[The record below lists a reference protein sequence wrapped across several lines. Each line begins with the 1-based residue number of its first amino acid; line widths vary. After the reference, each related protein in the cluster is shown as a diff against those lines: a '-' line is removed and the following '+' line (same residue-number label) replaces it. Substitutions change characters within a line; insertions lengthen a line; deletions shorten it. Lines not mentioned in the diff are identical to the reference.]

1 MTPVV
6 SGAGWWPILSVPI
19 AVEADVVTA
28 RQRARRVA
36 ELVGFDAQDQTRI
49 ATAVSEIARNAFEHG
64 GRGRAQFALRDA
76 GGDDPP
82 EAQRQRLVVR
92 VSDDGPGF
100 GDLDAVL
107 EGRHRS
113 KAGLGVGLL
122 GAKRLMDGFRVE
134 TGAGGSTV
142 ELEKALPRRRSR
154 LDREDLG
161 EVVARLAR
169 ERAVDPLNVL
179 SEQNRELV
187 RSLDEL
193 KARQD
198 ELARLNQELEDTNR
212 GVVALY
218 AELDARAEQL
228 RQASDLKSRFL
239 SNMSHE
245 FRTPLNSVL
254 ALSRLLLDRTDGELS
269 EEQERQV
276 GYIRK
281 STESLAGLVD
291 DLLDL
296 AKVEAGKL
304 DVRPADFTAAE
315 LFGGLRGALK
325 PLRTNEAVALVFEE
339 PPADFP
345 PLSTDEAKVAQ
356 VLRNF
361 VSNALKFTPEGEV
374 RVSAAH
380 DRDADRVLFAVAD
393 TGIGIAPEDQPRV
406 FEEFA
411 QIENPLQS
419 RAKGTGL
426 GLPLSRRLAE
436 LLGGEIAL
444 RSEPGRGSVFML
456 SIPRVFSGVAAVSGA
471 GLAEPPI
478 ATGPRDRG
486 ACVLVV
492 DDDKA
497 FRYALRQMLNGAGYG
512 GPAHDVVEAADG
524 VEGLR
529 LARAEPRP
537 DAILLDLRMPV
548 LDGYAVLR
556 ALAADPLTRGVP
568 VIVAT
573 STAEASGADA
583 RLAHARAVLSKD
595 GLSRE
600 ALVAALRGAIA
611 ASRAAAPEGE
621 R

>member
-1 MTPVV
+1 M
-6 SGAGWWPILSVPI
+6 GGGAAGWWPILSVPI
-19 AVEADVVTA
+19 ASEADVVTA

-36 ELVGFDAQDQTRI
+36 ELVGFDAQDQTRV

-64 GRGRAQFALRDA
+64 GGGRAEFTLRDA
-76 GGDDPP
+76 GADEPP
-82 EAQRQRLVVR
+82 EARRQRLVAR
-92 VSDDGPGF
+92 VSDEGPGI

-113 KAGLGVGLL
+113 KNGMGVGFL
-122 GAKRLMDGFRVE
+122 GAKRLVDGFRTE
-134 TGAGGSTV
+134 TGAGGTTV
-142 ELEKALPRRRSR
+142 EIEKALPRRRPR
-154 LDREDLG
+154 LRREDLG
-161 EVVARLAR
+161 EVVARLVR
-169 ERAVDPLNVL
+169 ERAVDPLSVL
-179 SEQNRELV
+179 GEQNRELV

-193 KARQD
+193 KARQE

-228 RQASDLKSRFL
+228 RQASETKSRFL

-245 FRTPLNSVL
+245 FRTPLNSIL

-269 EEQERQV
+269 EEQERQA

-281 STESLAGLVD
+281 SAESLAGLVD

-304 DVRPADFTAAE
+304 DVRPSAFTAAE

-325 PLRTNEAVALVFEE
+325 PLRANDAVELVFEE
-339 PPADFP
+339 LPADFP
-345 PLSTDEAKVAQ
+345 LLSTDEAKVAQ

-361 VSNALKFTPEGEV
+361 VSNALKFTPAGEV

-411 QIENPLQS
+411 QIDNPLQKA
-419 RAKGTGL
+419 AKGTGL

-436 LLGGEIAL
+436 LLGGEIL
-444 RSEPGRGSVFML
+444 VRSEPGRGSVFTL
-456 SIPRVFSGVAAVSGA
+456 SIPRVLRGPPPPAA
-471 GLAEPPI
+471 AE
-478 ATGPRDRG
+478 APRSR
-486 ACVLVV
+486 ARLLIV
-492 DDDKA
+492 DDDEA
-497 FRYALRQMLNGAGYG
+497 FRYALRQMVNGAGDGETAYE
-512 GPAHDVVEAADG
+512 VVEAADG
-524 VEGLR
+524 AQGLR
-529 LARAEPRP
+529 LARAEPGP
-537 DAILLDLRMPV
+537 DAILLDLRMPI
-548 LDGYAVLR
+548 LDGYAVLQ
-556 ALAADPLTRGVP
+556 ALASDPLTRGVP
-568 VIVAT
+568 VVVVT
-573 STAEASGADA
+573 SSAAAPGTDA
-583 RLAHARAVLSKD
+583 RLAHAHAVLSKD
-595 GLSRE
+595 ALSRE
-600 ALVAALRGAIA
+600 ALAAALRD
-611 ASRAAAPEGE
+611 ASERA

>member
-1 MTPVV
+1 M
-6 SGAGWWPILSVPI
+6 GGGAAGWWPILSVPI
-19 AVEADVVTA
+19 ASEADVVTA

-36 ELVGFDAQDQTRI
+36 ELVGFDAQDQTRV

-64 GRGRAQFALRDA
+64 GGGRAEFALRDA
-76 GGDDPP
+76 GADEPP
-82 EAQRQRLVVR
+82 EARRQRLVAR
-92 VSDDGPGF
+92 VSDEGPGI

-113 KAGLGVGLL
+113 KNGMGVGFL
-122 GAKRLMDGFRVE
+122 GAKRLVDGFRAE
-134 TGAGGSTV
+134 TGAGGTTV
-142 ELEKALPRRRSR
+142 EIEKALPRRRPR
-154 LDREDLG
+154 LSREDLG
-161 EVVARLAR
+161 EVVARLVR
-169 ERAVDPLNVL
+169 ERAVDPLSVL
-179 SEQNRELV
+179 GEQNRELV

-193 KARQD
+193 KARQE

-228 RQASDLKSRFL
+228 RQASETKSRFL

-245 FRTPLNSVL
+245 FRTPLNSIL

-269 EEQERQV
+269 EEQERQA

-281 STESLAGLVD
+281 SAESLAGLVD

-304 DVRPADFTAAE
+304 DVRPSAFTAAE

-325 PLRTNEAVALVFEE
+325 PLRANDAVELVFEE
-339 PPADFP
+339 LPADFP
-345 PLSTDEAKVAQ
+345 LLSTDEAKVAQ

-361 VSNALKFTPEGEV
+361 VSNALKFTPAGEV

-380 DRDADRVLFAVAD
+380 DRNADQVLFAVAD

-411 QIENPLQS
+411 QIDNPLQKA
-419 RAKGTGL
+419 AKGTGL
-426 GLPLSRRLAE
+426 GLPMSRRLAE
-436 LLGGEIAL
+436 LLGGEIL
-444 RSEPGRGSVFML
+444 VCSEPGRGSVFTL
-456 SIPRVFSGVAAVSGA
+456 SIPRVFRGPPPPAT
-471 GLAEPPI
+471 AE
-478 ATGPRDRG
+478 APRSR
-486 ACVLVV
+486 ARLLIV
-492 DDDKA
+492 DDDEA
-497 FRYALRQMLNGAGYG
+497 FRYALRQMVNGAGDGETAYE
-512 GPAHDVVEAADG
+512 VVEAADG
-524 VEGLR
+524 AQGLR
-529 LARAEPRP
+529 LARAEPGP

-556 ALAADPLTRGVP
+556 ALASDPLTRGVP
-568 VIVAT
+568 VVVVT
-573 STAEASGADA
+573 SSAAAPGTDA
-583 RLAHARAVLSKD
+583 RLAHAHAVLSKD
-595 GLSRE
+595 ALSRE
-600 ALVAALRGAIA
+600 ALAAALRD
-611 ASRAAAPEGE
+611 ASERA

>member
-1 MTPVV
+1 M
-6 SGAGWWPILSVPI
+6 GGGAAGWWPILSVPI
-19 AVEADVVTA
+19 ASEADVVTA

-36 ELVGFDAQDQTRI
+36 ELVGFDAQDQTRV

-64 GRGRAQFALRDA
+64 GGGRAELALRDA
-76 GGDDPP
+76 GADEPP
-82 EAQRQRLVVR
+82 EARRQRLVAR
-92 VSDDGPGF
+92 VSDEGPGI

-113 KAGLGVGLL
+113 KNGMGVGFL
-122 GAKRLMDGFRVE
+122 GAKRLVDGFRTE
-134 TGAGGSTV
+134 TGAGGTTV
-142 ELEKALPRRRSR
+142 EIEKALPRRRPR
-154 LDREDLG
+154 LSREDLG
-161 EVVARLAR
+161 EVVARLVR
-169 ERAVDPLNVL
+169 ERAVDPLSVL
-179 SEQNRELV
+179 GEQNRELV

-193 KARQD
+193 KARQE

-228 RQASDLKSRFL
+228 RQASETKSRFL

-245 FRTPLNSVL
+245 FRTPLNSIL

-269 EEQERQV
+269 EEQERQA

-281 STESLAGLVD
+281 SAESLAGLVD

-304 DVRPADFTAAE
+304 DVRPSAFTAAE

-325 PLRTNEAVALVFEE
+325 PLRANDAVELVFEE
-339 PPADFP
+339 LPADFP
-345 PLSTDEAKVAQ
+345 LLSTDEAKVAQ

-361 VSNALKFTPEGEV
+361 VSNALKFTPAGEV

-411 QIENPLQS
+411 QIDNPLQKA
-419 RAKGTGL
+419 AKGTGL

-436 LLGGEIAL
+436 LLGGEIL
-444 RSEPGRGSVFML
+444 VRSEPGRGSVFTL
-456 SIPRVFSGVAAVSGA
+456 SIPRVFRGPPTPAA
-471 GLAEPPI
+471 AE
-478 ATGPRDRG
+478 APRSR
-486 ACVLVV
+486 ARLLIV
-492 DDDKA
+492 DDDEA
-497 FRYALRQMLNGAGYG
+497 FRYALRQMVNGAGDGETAYE
-512 GPAHDVVEAADG
+512 VVEAADG
-524 VEGLR
+524 AQGLR
-529 LARAEPRP
+529 LARAEPGP

-548 LDGYAVLR
+548 LDGYAVLQV
-556 ALAADPLTRGVP
+556 LASDPLTRGVP
-568 VIVAT
+568 VVVVT
-573 STAEASGADA
+573 SSAAAPGTDA
-583 RLAHARAVLSKD
+583 RLAHAHAVLSKD
-595 GLSRE
+595 ALSRE
-600 ALVAALRGAIA
+600 ALAAALRD
-611 ASRAAAPEGE
+611 ASERA